1 MSWIGGILLE
11 AQSISDQGVTESGF
25 LGEWKNQ
32 MPEAW
37 RKHVALSAL
46 KVLRSHSFLSSHNI
60 LTILF
65 SSANI
70 PIHQKEQSS
79 SATVQMIP
87 RVVRW
92 F

>member
-1 MSWIGGILLE
+1 MP
-11 AQSISDQGVTESGF
+11 DQGVTESEF

-37 RKHVALSAL
+37 RKHVALNAL
-46 KVLRSHSFLSSHNI
+46 KVLPSHSFLSSHNI
-60 LTILF
+60 LTIFF

-70 PIHQKEQSS
+70 PIHRKERSS
-79 SATVQMIP
+79 SATVQVIP
-87 RVVRW
+87 RVLRW